1 MREKVPETK
10 NGDEG
15 VLNVRREAILKY
27 MVLYRSLVKG
37 EINIMEFATKCI
49 HSLGANDATGSITPA
64 IYISSTFAHPKLG
77 DTTGFNY
84 TRESNP
90 TRARL
95 ETLVAALE
103 DGIDALAFSSGMAA
117 VDAVMNLFAPGDH
130 IITGNDLYGGSFR
143 LFRNINA
150 RNGVEFTTVHTSKLE
165 EIKAAIKPNTK
176 AIFLETPTNPTMEI
190 SDLRAISKIAKEN
203 NFLVIVDNTFLT
215 PYFQKPLTLG
225 ADIVIHSGTKYLA
238 GHNDVLAGFTIVKEQ
253 TFADKLRL
261 IYKTTGACLGALDAW
276 LVIRGIKTLPLRMEQ
291 HQKNAAAIAA
301 WLQKQPRV
309 QYVLYPGLAEHPGYA
324 VNKGQTSGFGGMIS
338 FAVDNAET
346 ARQILEGVKLIQFA
360 ESLGGT
366 ESLITYPIR
375 QTHTDLTPEECAEK
389 GITDCLLR
397 LSTGIEATEDLIADL
412 AQAFAAVE

>member
-1 MREKVPETK
+1 
-10 NGDEG
+10 
-15 VLNVRREAILKY
+15 
-27 MVLYRSLVKG
+27 
-37 EINIMEFATKCI
+37 MEFATKCI

-165 EIKAAIKPNTK
+165 EIKSAIKPNTK

-190 SDLRAISKIAKEN
+190 SDLRAISQIAKEN

-238 GHNDVLAGFTIVKEQ
+238 GHNDVLAGFTVVKEQ
-253 TFADKLRL
+253 TLADKLRL

-324 VNKGQTSGFGGMIS
+324 INKAQTSGFGGMIS

-397 LSTGIEATEDLIADL
+397 LSTGIEATYDLIADL

>member
-1 MREKVPETK
+1 
-10 NGDEG
+10 
-15 VLNVRREAILKY
+15 
-27 MVLYRSLVKG
+27 
-37 EINIMEFATKCI
+37 MEFATKCI

-103 DGIDALAFSSGMAA
+103 EGIDALAFSSGMAA

-215 PYFQKPLTLG
+215 PYFQKPLALG

-238 GHNDVLAGFTIVKEQ
+238 GHNDVLVGFTVVKEQ
-253 TFADKLRL
+253 TLADKLRL

-291 HQKNAAAIAA
+291 HQKNATAIAA

-309 QYVLYPGLAEHPGYA
+309 KYVLYPGLAEHPGYA
-324 VNKGQTSGFGGMIS
+324 VNKAQTSGFGGMIS

-346 ARQILEGVKLIQFA
+346 ARQLLEGVKLIQFA

-412 AQAFAAVE
+412 VQAFAAIQ

>member
-1 MREKVPETK
+1 
-10 NGDEG
+10 
-15 VLNVRREAILKY
+15 
-27 MVLYRSLVKG
+27 
-37 EINIMEFATKCI
+37 MEFATKCI

-103 DGIDALAFSSGMAA
+103 EGIDALAFSSGMAA

-215 PYFQKPLTLG
+215 PYFQKPLALG

-238 GHNDVLAGFTIVKEQ
+238 GHNDVLAGFTVVKKQ
-253 TFADKLRL
+253 TLADKLRL

-276 LVIRGIKTLPLRMEQ
+276 LLIRGIKTLPLRMEQ
-291 HQKNAAAIAA
+291 HQKNATAIAA

-309 QYVLYPGLAEHPGYA
+309 KYVLYPGLAEYPGYA
-324 VNKGQTSGFGGMIS
+324 VNKAQTSGFGGMIS

-346 ARQILEGVKLIQFA
+346 ARQLLEGVKLIQFA

-389 GITDCLLR
+389 GITDRLLR
-397 LSTGIEATEDLIADL
+397 LSTGIETTEDLIADL
-412 AQAFAAVE
+412 AQAFTAIQ

>member
-1 MREKVPETK
+1 
-10 NGDEG
+10 
-15 VLNVRREAILKY
+15 
-27 MVLYRSLVKG
+27 
-37 EINIMEFATKCI
+37 MEFATKCI
-49 HSLGANDATGSITPA
+49 HSIGANDATGSITPA

-95 ETLVAALE
+95 ETLVAALDE
-103 DGIDALAFSSGMAA
+103 GIDALAFSSGMAA
-117 VDAVMNLFAPGDH
+117 VYAVMNLFAPGDH

-215 PYFQKPLTLG
+215 PYFQKPLALG
-225 ADIVIHSGTKYLA
+225 ADIVIHSGTKYFA
-238 GHNDVLAGFTIVKEQ
+238 GHNDVLAGFTVVKEQ
-253 TFADKLRL
+253 TLADKLRL

-309 QYVLYPGLAEHPGYA
+309 KYVLYPGLAEHPGYA
-324 VNKGQTSGFGGMIS
+324 VNKAQTSGFGGMIS

-346 ARQILEGVKLIQFA
+346 ARQLLEGVKLIQFA

-412 AQAFAAVE
+412 AQAFAAIQ

>member
-1 MREKVPETK
+1 
-10 NGDEG
+10 
-15 VLNVRREAILKY
+15 
-27 MVLYRSLVKG
+27 
-37 EINIMEFATKCI
+37 MEFATKCI

-103 DGIDALAFSSGMAA
+103 ESIDALAFSSGMAA

-165 EIKAAIKPNTK
+165 EIKSAINPNTK

-238 GHNDVLAGFTIVKEQ
+238 GHNDVLAGFTVVKEQ
-253 TFADKLRL
+253 TLADKLRL

-324 VNKGQTSGFGGMIS
+324 VNKAQTSGFGGMIS

-397 LSTGIEATEDLIADL
+397 LSTGIEATDDLIADL
-412 AQAFAAVE
+412 AQAFAAIQ